1 MTVYCYFRK
10 ICVSLFILNHLFIYM
25 YYLSLC
31 TVYINFSMFSFFY
44 LFVYANVYFLYIN
57 IWFLFFLFSYSH
69 LHLHYIY
76 IYICIFN
83 YINYIFIQNS
93 KEIVPNK
100 SIKLRVGWKNLCML
114 NDFKESD
121 KIVCE
126 VGVNILNY

>member
-1 MTVYCYFRK
+1 MFIVTFSK
-10 ICVSLFILNHLFIYM
+10 IVSVCSYLNNLFIYI

-31 TVYINFSMFSFFY
+31 IVYINFSMFSFIY

-57 IWFLFFLFSYSH
+57 IWFVFFLFSYSH
-69 LHLHYIY
+69 LHLY

-93 KEIVPNK
+93 EEIAPNK
-100 SIKLRVGWKNLCML
+100 SMKLRVGWKNLCML
-114 NDFKESD
+114 NNFKESN